1 MGREIEFGQRMTNA
15 QRRDADSA
23 GQYRGVPGPKGAT
36 MRGLNFL
43 RRRKNKGG
51 LGGGPTWQ
59 DNMPSRDGGPG
70 QSRYLHIP
78 EIDRWRAVPFDMP
91 PAPERRAVMERVY
104 QLTQSL
110 HGAIDEG
117 TGGSLDRLIGS
128 WAGSWIATVES
139 EYVDH
144 CAVINVHRGQAQQWL
159 TEANITAKHQT
170 EQLEHIRLDYFAS
183 RTRLT
188 GESPDPVPSDV
199 PLAVGAQDP
208 ASGTGFAAD
217 TAPNSGP
224 VSAREAAPVTPVT
237 PATPAASAAVPPRKA
252 DWSAPHL
259 VADRSAW
266 ALVLVGCLV
275 LVGALA
281 DTVVF
286 KNILE
291 LILRTESGQVAWL
304 LAAGAT
310 SMALVAAGSTG
321 VALAVRRRG
330 RLLAPRHR
338 PSRLPLIGSASVWL
352 GLGLAMFLIRWR
364 DNSSAGVPAFNQTVT
379 PVQSTLWVAMFF
391 AAIYLISGACTMFE
405 AERLY
410 NPEYFAFRRLRKRYR
425 KQAERVAKADAGAD
439 RARAALEL
447 HDGELERERQR
458 RIAAIADRKALA
470 AEAANYAR
478 VLMAAMMHD
487 PAKTGITETGP
498 VPELISPQ
506 DAG

>member
-1 MGREIEFGQRMTNA
+1 
-15 QRRDADSA
+15 
-23 GQYRGVPGPKGAT
+23 
-36 MRGLNFL
+36 MRGLSFL
-43 RRRKNKGG
+43 RRRRNKAGR
-51 LGGGPTWQ
+51 GGPTWQ

-70 QSRYLHIP
+70 QGRYLHIP

-91 PAPERRAVMERVY
+91 PAPERRVVMERVY

-110 HGAIDEG
+110 DGAIDEG
-117 TGGSLDRLIGS
+117 TGASLDRLIAS

-159 TEANITAKHQT
+159 TEANITARHQT

-188 GESPDPVPSDV
+188 GEPPGPAPSAV
-199 PLAVGAQDP
+199 PLAVAVQDP
-208 ASGTGFAAD
+208 EAGCADETG
-217 TAPNSGP
+217 PNPGP
-224 VSAREAAPVTPVT
+224 EPAREAAPVT
-237 PATPAASAAVPPRKA
+237 VPPQKA

-266 ALVLVGCLV
+266 ALVLVGLLV

-330 RLLAPRHR
+330 RHLARRHR
-338 PSRLPLIGSASVWL
+338 PSRLPLLGSTAVWL

-364 DNSSAGVPAFNQTVT
+364 DNSSAGVPTFNQTVA
-379 PVQSTLWVAMFF
+379 PAQSTLWVALFF

-425 KQAERVAKADAGAD
+425 KQAGRVAKADAAAD

-478 VLMAAMMHD
+478 VRMAAMMRD

>member
-1 MGREIEFGQRMTNA
+1 
-15 QRRDADSA
+15 
-23 GQYRGVPGPKGAT
+23 
-36 MRGLNFL
+36 MRGLSFL
-43 RRRKNKGG
+43 RRRKNKRG

-91 PAPERRAVMERVY
+91 PAPERRVVMEHVY
-104 QLTQSL
+104 QLTHSL
-110 HGAIDEG
+110 EGAIDEG
-117 TGGSLDRLIGS
+117 TGASLDRLIGS

-188 GESPDPVPSDV
+188 GEPPDPAPSDV
-199 PLAVGAQDP
+199 PPAVGAQDP
-208 ASGTGFAAD
+208 ESSAGSATETG
-217 TAPNSGP
+217 PNSGP
-224 VSAREAAPVTPVT
+224 DSAREAAPAAPVV
-237 PATPAASAAVPPRKA
+237 PAAPVAVPPRKA

-266 ALVLVGCLV
+266 ALVLVGLLV

-330 RLLAPRHR
+330 RHLAPRHR
-338 PSRLPLIGSASVWL
+338 PSRLPLIGSATVWL

-364 DNSSAGVPAFNQTVT
+364 DNSSAGVPSFNQTVT
-379 PVQSTLWVAMFF
+379 PAQSTLWVAMFF

-425 KQAERVAKADAGAD
+425 KQAERVATAEAVAD

-478 VLMAAMMHD
+478 VLMAAMMRD